1 VSAVLQNAP
10 VLAPMRPEEI
20 DAVMAIEQRAY
31 PFPWTRANFADS
43 LAAGYSAWTCRM
55 EGELIGYAVMMLVLD
70 EAHLLNHH
78 RRAGLAARTATA
90 CSSCTTCSARRAR
103 HGAKR
108 ACSSRC
114 GPSNAPGQALYRR
127 LGFETIGRRRGYYPA
142 GSGTRGCRG
151 DGAGLCDAGAR
162 ASCGRWDWRR
172 CGGSGTSRRCRSQA
186 HVPRRRPMP
195 ASPAAAPAG

>member
-70 EAHLLNHH
+70 EAHLLNITVAPDWQRHGYGLLVMHH
-78 RRAGLAARTATA
+78 LFGVARAHGAARLFLEVRPT
-90 CSSCTTCSARRAR
+90 
-103 HGAKR
+103 
-108 ACSSRC
+108 
-114 GPSNAPGQALYRR
+114 NAPGQGLYRK

-142 GSGTRGCRG
+142 GSGRE
-151 DGAGLCDAGAR
+151 DAVVMVL
-162 ASCGRWDWRR
+162 
-172 CGGSGTSRRCRSQA
+172 TL
-186 HVPRRRPMP
+186 
-195 ASPAAAPAG
+195 